1 MGGVF
6 LKYLWVFFFNDSLK
20 ESHVSK
26 RTKFH
31 VGRCKHYIYMVPR
44 PVNSCITIQIIDLNV
59 CTVIVW
65 LVVPSR
71 SGGNYCSLPGRIGS
85 DG

>member
-1 MGGVF
+1 MFQKEQNFMWGGVN
-6 LKYLWVFFFNDSLK
+6 K
-20 ESHVSK
+20 
-26 RTKFH
+26 
-31 VGRCKHYIYMVPR
+31 YIYMVPC

-59 CTVIVW
+59 WTVIVW